1 MEICRVKLLKINCNG
16 DMQGEIIIIV
26 FYWLYF
32 LKLGLNSGC
41 ILMNLDNEG
50 EIYCFYICS
59 NYDSFVFRY
68 LF

>member
-1 MEICRVKLLKINCNG
+1 
-16 DMQGEIIIIV
+16 MQGEIIIIV

-32 LKLGLNSGC
+32 FKLGLNSGC